1 MAHACYTVAM
11 MKFLQ
16 KNALLF
22 AWIVALLG
30 LVGSLYFSEVQHLAP
45 CVLCW
50 YQRIA
55 MYPLV
60 IIFGLLI
67 WEPIKRFRAF
77 SLPFSLVGLAIAI
90 YQNLL
95 YYKIIPEAIAPCT
108 VGVSCTQKTI
118 EWFGFVTIPM
128 LSAIGFLVIT
138 VLVLLARPA
147 QTNESR

>member
-1 MAHACYTVAM
+1 MISWV
-11 MKFLQ
+11 Q
-16 KNALLF
+16 KNALGL
-22 AWIVALLG
+22 AWVVAVLG
-30 LVGSLYFSEVQHLAP
+30 FVGSLYFSEVQHLPP

-60 IIFGLLI
+60 IILGLLV

-77 SLPFSLVGLAIAI
+77 TLPFSLIGLGIAL

-95 YYKIIPEAIAPCT
+95 YYNIIPEAIAPCT

-138 VLVLLARPA
+138 VLILLARPTEKNA
-147 QTNESR
+147 IQL